1 MKFYERYFAGN
12 YEKLLTYYP
21 RFYQDVWE
29 MREILKAQGR
39 LADELEDDIE
49 QVFLNCFLDYA
60 NEAAI
65 CRLEQFLKLKQRS
78 GQTLDERRRVVK
90 SYFLGF
96 GKLSAS
102 LLAEII
108 QNVAECPP
116 PNIRLEPIDNAG
128 NNALLI
134 DFESYEN
141 SAQKLAVLQEIL
153 AKKIPAHLK
162 MLLKAIY
169 EAPPQKLTSYIGGTV
184 WGSVSNTAL
193 PPLAW
198 EQSMQQQI
206 SLAAQAENIMQ
217 TDLPQLA
224 WRQDFAENIF
234 AAADMSNMSETK
246 LPEMKG

>member
-29 MREILKAQGR
+29 MREILKVQGR

-49 QVFLNCFLDYA
+49 QVYLNCFLDYA
-60 NEAAI
+60 DEAAI
-65 CRLEQFLKLKQRS
+65 CRLEKFLKLKQSS
-78 GQTLDERRRVVK
+78 GQTLDERKRVVK

-96 GKLSAS
+96 GKLSAT

-134 DFESYEN
+134 DFECYEN
-141 SAQKLAVLQEIL
+141 SAQKLAVLQGIL

-162 MLLKAIY
+162 MLIIAISKFDIKF
-169 EAPPQKLTSYIGGTV
+169 QTL
-184 WGSVSNTAL
+184 
-193 PPLAW
+193 
-198 EQSMQQQI
+198 EQFQPI
-206 SLAAQAENIMQ
+206 SLKMPLRIVNN
-217 TDLPQLA
+217 T
-224 WRQDFAENIF
+224 R
-234 AAADMSNMSETK
+234 
-246 LPEMKG
+246 